1 MELEEIKQI
10 LIDRDFVGGTIF
22 ENPSYCTAF
31 LGVTDKGQLVYSY
44 EKMIEFLVKEDNMT
58 EEEAIEFIDYN
69 TLRTIPYMGSL
80 HPIIVYDL
88 K

>member
-69 TLRTIPYMGSL
+69 TLRTIPYMGPL

>member
-10 LIDRDFVGGTIF
+10 LIDRGFVGGTIF

-31 LGVTDKGQLVYSY
+31 LGVTDEGQLVYSY

-80 HPIIVYDL
+80 HRIIVYDL